1 MAIITQKDIID
12 VVRANIEIM
21 EEIIETID
29 GTSYLKDKK
38 KYDDKAIS
46 EHVKFLYGDPDKPK
60 SGGKP
65 SGLISELVVAN
76 DCLAKLAKVKAV
88 NSKNIKKNAESVL
101 NWCSS

>member
-76 DCLAKLAKVKAV
+76 DCLGKLAKVKV
-88 NSKNIKKNAESVL
+88 VESKKI
-101 NWCSS
+101 

>member
-46 EHVKFLYGDPDKPK
+46 EHVKFLYGDPDKSK

-76 DCLAKLAKVKAV
+76 DCLAKLAKVKV
-88 NSKNIKKNAESVL
+88 V
-101 NWCSS
+101 